1 MLRIRP
7 WPAGRDAYQGRADD
21 TASGVMS
28 DPESGPATRSAGK
41 AGAAV
46 GLGAAVGPG
55 AAVGAGVVAGA
66 GVAPP
71 GLPADTTDV
80 PWLTDATLKKTAR
93 SADRKPRRIPLTGS
107 ACRDARAC
115 RRFGIKTSQG

>member
-1 MLRIRP
+1 MVRIRP
-7 WPAGRDAYQGRADD
+7 WPAGRDAYHGRADD
-21 TASGVMS
+21 TARGVIS
-28 DPESGPATRSAGK
+28 DPGSGPATRSAGK

-46 GLGAAVGPG
+46 GLGVAAGT
-55 AAVGAGVVAGA
+55 AA

-80 PWLTDATLKKTAR
+80 PWLTYATLKTTSR
-93 SADRKPRRIPLTGS
+93 SADRRPRRIPLTGS

-115 RRFGIKTSQG
+115 RWFGIKTSQG

>member
-1 MLRIRP
+1 MVRIRP
-7 WPAGRDAYQGRADD
+7 WPAGRDAYHGRADD
-21 TASGVMS
+21 TASGVRS
-28 DPESGPATRSAGK
+28 DPERGPATRSAGK

-46 GLGAAVGPG
+46 GPG
-55 AAVGAGVVAGA
+55 VAVGAGVVAAA

-80 PWLTDATLKKTAR
+80 PGPTYATLKTTSR
-93 SADRKPRRIPLTGS
+93 SADRRPRRIPLTGS

-115 RRFGIKTSQG
+115 RWFEVKTVQG

>member
-46 GLGAAVGPG
+46 GLG